1 MQTTPET
8 VTLRFEM
15 GYTPADFMR
24 RLPGLGD
31 GTYDPKRDQF
41 DHAEEGRRWSVRLRN
56 PRERRIALARLPVV
70 DVELAFEGYAP
81 AEVDAFMARFRAYFH
96 RGGG

>member
-1 MQTTPET
+1 MATSET
-8 VTLRFEM
+8 ITLRFEM
-15 GYTPADFMR
+15 GYTPADFRR

-31 GTYDPKRDQF
+31 VAYDPESDQF

-70 DVELAFEGYAP
+70 DVEFVFEGYP
-81 AEVDAFMARFRAYFH
+81 PPEVDAFMARFRVLFH